1 MKWRYGRTKDRYK
14 RRTVKEDYRS
24 FMRKRKY
31 KRRRK
36 SSGMKVAHKQML
48 KGAGVFLA
56 LLVFK
61 PEIPIGLATK
71 VQSMLGGAK

>member
-1 MKWRYGRTKDRYK
+1 MAYGRYRKK
-14 RRTVKEDYRS
+14 RRR
-24 FMRKRKY
+24 
-31 KRRRK
+31 RRRK
-36 SSGMKVAHKQML
+36 SSGMKVAQKNML

-71 VQSMLGGAK
+71 IQSMLGGAK

>member
-1 MKWRYGRTKDRYK
+1 
-14 RRTVKEDYRS
+14 
-24 FMRKRKY
+24 MRKRKY

>member
-24 FMRKRKY
+24 FMRRRKY

-36 SSGMKVAHKQML
+36 SSGMKVAHKNML
-48 KGAGVFLA
+48 KGAGVILA

-61 PEIPIGLATK
+61 PDIPIGLAQK
-71 VQSMLGGAK
+71 VQSVLGGAK